1 MKNKIFG
8 GMAVLIIT
16 AVAMF
21 NMNIGSK
28 SSKLSDISLA
38 NVEALALDEDVVI
51 TCGRTGG
58 QCWQDDG
65 CDVEW
70 TPFGPIYTTRCI
82 FCGSMKYSCI
92 SGLPTNPC

>member
-38 NVEALALDEDVVI
+38 NVEALAEENVSGIIECLN
-51 TCGRTGG
+51 TGELY
-58 QCWQDDG
+58 C
-65 CDVEW
+65 
-70 TPFGPIYTTRCI
+70 Y
-82 FCGSMKYSCI
+82 
-92 SGLPTNPC
+92 LTNKSAYDLIIIKQN